1 MLHIIYHL
9 FPASS
14 ESKYKATSTK
24 MADSEMVASYRHMN
38 SLVYA
43 RPSSGSLINERTQK
57 LSYPASLS
65 YSLGSTMQFVINSGS
80 ESVWGPSSY
89 IKLKCRITTT
99 ANDFLIS
106 GSFYNLFSQVRLY
119 HKSGELLSQIFF
131 SDILSNIKL
140 RYMTSTSDYQKLYTL
155 IGGNAVIGT
164 PDKAGATVGDTTG
177 AGLDVYYML
186 PLSMLFG
193 EFDNHSQY
201 IPATLLAG
209 ARMELVLNG
218 SVAECGMSGTN
229 LSVSAIIP
237 VLSLDC
243 SQLYDAVQKQLM
255 EESADVQAS
264 GIQFTYSTF
273 FSSQSAAAAG
283 AINIDVLQ
291 SASLTEKVFVTMT
304 ATGND
309 AGLTKYDFLPI
320 NTNGQF
326 SYQWRIGSHYLPIY
340 AVQDN
345 TEAFQQAQIAFNGA
359 YNQYR
364 LPPTHTGISVSSFGT
379 KNAVYATSLEKSACD
394 VALSGEPTNNSRI
407 VNFSAQG
414 NAGAFKT
421 TVFLQYVRVSNL
433 MLDSC
438 VVDR

>member
-1 MLHIIYHL
+1 
-9 FPASS
+9 
-14 ESKYKATSTK
+14 

-65 YSLGSTMQFVINSGS
+65 YSLGSTIQFVINSGT

-89 IKLKCRITTT
+89 LKLKIHITGT
-99 ANDFLIS
+99 ADNFQIS
-106 GSFYNLFSQVRLY
+106 GSFFNLISQCRLY
-119 HKSGELLSQIFF
+119 HKSGELLSQVFF

-140 RYMTSTSDYQKLYTL
+140 RYMTSSSDYQKLYSL

-164 PDKAGATVGDTTG
+164 PSNGGVTG
-177 AGLDVYYML
+177 ITEAEPPAVNPRDYYFML
-186 PLSMLFG
+186 PLSVLFG

-201 IPATLLAG
+201 IPSQLLAG

-218 SVAECGMSGTN
+218 SVADCGMTGTN
-229 LSVSAIIP
+229 LTVTDIRPI
-237 VLSLDC
+237 LSLDC
-243 SQLYDAVQKQLM
+243 SQLYDAVQKQLL

-264 GIQFTYSTF
+264 GIQFTYSTY
-273 FSSQSAAAAG
+273 FSSQSASQQG
-283 AINIDVLQ
+283 AVNIDVLQ
-291 SASLTEKVFVTMT
+291 SASLTERVFLASTT
-304 ATGND
+304 AE
-309 AGLTKYDFLPI
+309 ASGLTKYDFLPL
-320 NTNGQF
+320 NPTNGAF
-326 SYQWRIGSHYLPIY
+326 SYQFRIGSHYLPIY

-345 TEAFQQAQIAFNGA
+345 TEAFQQTQMAFNGA

-364 LPPTHTGISVSSFGT
+364 SAPSHSGVAVSSFGA
-379 KNAVYATSLEKSACD
+379 KNAVYATSLEKSAAD

-414 NAGAFKT
+414 TSQILKT
-421 TVFLQYVRVSNL
+421 TVFLQYIRVANL